1 MGDSLAEVGVFR
13 DVSLAL
19 LGDDE
24 EDQPNMSPMRSLEPA
39 GHLIQ
44 DDQTSMGQGFL
55 HEECERL
62 MAQIQ
67 TLGLD
72 EKCAEVERTGASEE
86 LAFRLRRAV
95 EALLHKF
102 KTVREEA
109 KSCVSVAVEARQSS
123 EKECALLRERL
134 SQAPPVLDLE
144 FSPPQRTLSK
154 GSINEEED
162 HDSYQES
169 FQSPTSDH
177 VDAMQENRAL
187 RRECRQ
193 LRKEVAGAV
202 EWERS
207 ARKATEAKQGLLK
220 VHEALLHES
229 KNHCNAEHQPSVSG
243 EEVQRLRQAV
253 VRAADA
259 EEEARELLAAKQEM
273 LAEAEA
279 RLYESD
285 RQRLENVVTSVE
297 NSLSAGTRRLSY
309 SYSPTSA
316 GEKGGPV
323 WHVLVDD

>member
-1 MGDSLAEVGVFR
+1 MV
-13 DVSLAL
+13 
-19 LGDDE
+19 
-24 EDQPNMSPMRSLEPA
+24 
-39 GHLIQ
+39 
-44 DDQTSMGQGFL
+44 
-55 HEECERL
+55 
-62 MAQIQ
+62 QIQ
-67 TLGLD
+67 KLGLD
-72 EKCAEVERTGASEE
+72 DEFSEVQEIGADEE
-86 LAFRLRRAV
+86 LALRLRRTV

-102 KTVREEA
+102 STVREEA
-109 KSCVSVAVEARQSS
+109 RSSVSLAVEARQCS
-123 EKECALLRERL
+123 EKECALLRDRL
-134 SQAPPVLDLE
+134 AQSQPIRDLE
-144 FSPPQRTLSK
+144 FSPPQRMISC
-154 GSINEEED
+154 GSINDAED
-162 HDSYQES
+162 HDAEQDS
-169 FQSPTSDH
+169 FHGLVSEPL
-177 VDAMQENRAL
+177 DAMQANRAL

-220 VHEALLHES
+220 LHEALLHES

-273 LAEAEA
+273 LADAEA

-285 RQRLENVVTSVE
+285 RQRLESVVTSVE
-297 NSLSAGTRRLSY
+297 NSLGAGPRRGSY
-309 SYSPTSA
+309 SYKNSPTSA